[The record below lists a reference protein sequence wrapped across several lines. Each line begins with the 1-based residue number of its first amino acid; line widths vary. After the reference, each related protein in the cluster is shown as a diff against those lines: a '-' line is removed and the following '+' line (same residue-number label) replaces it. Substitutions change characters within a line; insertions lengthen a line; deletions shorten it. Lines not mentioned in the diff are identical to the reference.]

1 MLDED
6 NGTIPRLLFFVRV
19 SKHALLGNWYNDALG
34 GVRRVVLETEQKKHT
49 KQSPKTAKL
58 NKSLPKPKTEV
69 KAPTDKALVGFRIS
83 LSVI

>member
-1 MLDED
+1 MRITVRYPATCFFA
-6 NGTIPRLLFFVRV
+6 TI
-19 SKHALLGNWYNDALG
+19 SKRALLGNWYNDALG

-83 LSVI
+83 L